1 MKIILHS
8 FKGKFTLVFKKTSL
22 IFKLTTILLFV
33 ISLQGNA
40 VGSKYRGSENG
51 SGAKATEGVQQQK
64 KVSGTVIDATT
75 GESLV
80 GVTVMVVG
88 TTQGVVTDSKGSFTL
103 NIPSANDQL
112 KVSYIGYVSQV
123 IPLNGQIKISV
134 KLESEI
140 KNLGEVVVVGYGTQK
155 KASIV
160 GAITMVNSASLM
172 KSGQQNITSAITGK
186 LSGVLTIQQTGEP
199 GNENTEVI
207 IRGVSSWNGSAPL
220 TLVDGVERDYSS
232 LDPAEINSV
241 SVLKDASATAVFGA
255 KGANGVII
263 VTTKRGSIGKPE
275 MSFSGSYGIDRA
287 TRIPDFINSYTTMAM
302 LNVAQMN
309 AGNFNQL
316 TSQQALNEY
325 KNPSTPLNALQYPS
339 VNWFKVLTKPFAPT
353 ANANFNVHGGTDFIK
368 YFCSLGWTNEGDFFN
383 SYHNGYDDTRY
394 RYNRFNYRANVDF
407 TLTKTTTLSVNVGGS
422 VGIKNQ
428 QHDSPWRNMYST
440 SPARFPAFFPDWVL
454 KQVPDPDYPNASGT
468 RQAAAFGEYTGNP
481 YNTMNSG
488 SFDQYLDSKL
498 FTDVLFDQKLDFIL
512 PGLSFKGKGSLSTYY
527 RNQSLTASYSFP
539 QYTLDYTKIGVAGQ
553 NPWNRSGQGNEVYVQ
568 SPLDIN
574 VGGLQGDFYRDLYY
588 EGGLNYT
595 NTFGKHTVSALA
607 LLNRQQKN
615 GGTDFPYYN
624 EALVGRVNYDFSNKY
639 LIEVNVGYSGSERFA
654 PENRF
659 GLFPSGAIGWV
670 VSEEPFF
677 KSIAPWM
684 NKLKFRYSDGLVGS
698 DYASSRWLYVS
709 EYYTVGSYIR
719 EDKGAN
725 ANAQWEQAR
734 KRDLAVEIGI
744 FKNLFTVTVDLF
756 DEFRNKML
764 LTPRSVTFLV
774 GNSFKD
780 LNLGSMKKQGFEVEL
795 EFNKTT
801 KSQLNYYIKGLMGF
815 NQNRII
821 FKDDPAF
828 APDYV
833 RSAGKPVDAQL
844 NGVVLTGTGYY
855 TSVNDIHNNPSPI
868 ALEKLNVGDYKFL
881 DYTAD
886 GIINGTDKYP
896 IAGSAYPPITYSMTG
911 GFSYKGFDFN
921 FMFQGNKG
929 KYVEYNQTYE
939 AEFVKGD
946 YRVHS
951 SQLDYWAPNNQDV
964 NHSTLHYSGGNSADI
979 LFWGGGEADRGYQIM
994 VQNRFWRNA
1003 DYLRLK
1009 EIYAAYSFKSAR
1021 LKKFAG
1027 INNMQ
1032 FYATATNVITFTK
1045 LIEGDPERKDFQQ
1058 GFYPQM
1064 STFNLGLK
1072 FGF

>member
-316 TSQQALNEY
+316 TSQQVLNEY

>member
-1 MKIILHS
+1 
-8 FKGKFTLVFKKTSL
+8 
-22 IFKLTTILLFV
+22 
-33 ISLQGNA
+33 
-40 VGSKYRGSENG
+40 
-51 SGAKATEGVQQQK
+51 
-64 KVSGTVIDATT
+64 
-75 GESLV
+75 
-80 GVTVMVVG
+80 
-88 TTQGVVTDSKGSFTL
+88 
-103 NIPSANDQL
+103 
-112 KVSYIGYVSQV
+112 VSQV

-316 TSQQALNEY
+316 TSQQVLNEY